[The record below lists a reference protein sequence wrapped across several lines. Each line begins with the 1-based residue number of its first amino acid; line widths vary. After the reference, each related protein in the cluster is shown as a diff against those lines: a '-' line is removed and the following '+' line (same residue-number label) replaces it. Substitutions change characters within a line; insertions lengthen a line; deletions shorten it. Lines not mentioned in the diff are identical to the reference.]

1 MWCSLRT
8 ASAADRRYG
17 IVPYAAVNFCRNHL
31 KRPDNPRRKKIPG
44 SPPKKREWL
53 LHSVFWGLAAKEYS
67 VPVVCHSV
75 YFWCIVGT
83 YMFYGVGVII
93 ISVRVGEKNSGVF
106 HSYDNSKAG
115 SRVQWLFS
123 VVPCTALLSHSKK
136 YSRTVLY
143 RSGMRIVR
151 RHWLLFCR
159 MGHLPDVRA
168 ACTYLWW

>member
-17 IVPYAAVNFCRNHL
+17 FIPYAAVNFCRNHL

-67 VPVVCHSV
+67 VPVVCHSI

-93 ISVRVGEKNSGVF
+93 ISVRVGEKILAS
-106 HSYDNSKAG
+106 SILMITA
-115 SRVQWLFS
+115 RLAAEFS
-123 VVPCTALLSHSKK
+123 DSFLSCLALL
-136 YSRTVLY
+136 YF
-143 RSGMRIVR
+143 RIVKNIPEPFFTD
-151 RHWLLFCR
+151 LE
-159 MGHLPDVRA
+159 
-168 ACTYLWW
+168 